1 MSIEQYKKHE
11 NSGEKHE
18 VDKDLLREQ
27 DKKIEKII
35 EKGENFDDSKT
46 EKTIEKLRENVEV
59 SAKSKS
65 EKLNSELDEK
75 QASAPAP
82 RYNHDVKKAAYKKE
96 LNRARKHMKTPQK
109 NFSKVIHNPVV
120 ESISEFGSKT
130 AARPSGLLG
139 GGIFASIG
147 TLILYIMSRYYGFE
161 YNFFAFILLLISGF
175 LIGICV
181 ELIFYPLVKKQ

>member
-11 NSGEKHE
+11 GSGEKHE
-18 VDKDLLREQ
+18 VDKDLLHER

-35 EKGENFDDSKT
+35 EKGENYDDSKT
-46 EKTIEKLRENVEV
+46 EKAMERLRENVEDT
-59 SAKSKS
+59 AKSKS
-65 EKLNSELDEK
+65 EKLNSNMDDS

-82 RYNHDVKKAAYKKE
+82 RYDRNVKKAAYKKE
-96 LNRARKHMKTPQK
+96 LQRARKHMNTRQK
-109 NFSKVIHNPVV
+109 AFSKVVHNPVV
-120 ESISEFGSKT
+120 ESISEVGAKT

-139 GGIFASIG
+139 GGIFASAG

-161 YNFFAFILLLISGF
+161 YNFFVFILLLISGF

-181 ELIFYPLVKKQ
+181 ELIVYPILKKQ

>member
-1 MSIEQYKKHE
+1 MSIEQYTKHE

-18 VDKDLLREQ
+18 IDKDLLHER
-27 DKKIEKII
+27 DKKIERII

-46 EKTIEKLRENVEV
+46 EKTIEKLRESVEV

-75 QASAPAP
+75 QSSAPTP
-82 RYNHDVKKAAYKKE
+82 RYTTDVKKAAYKKE
-96 LNRARKHMKTPQK
+96 LNRARKHMKAPQK
-109 NFSKVIHNPVV
+109 TFSKVIHNQIV

-181 ELIFYPLVKKQ
+181 ELIIYPMLKKD